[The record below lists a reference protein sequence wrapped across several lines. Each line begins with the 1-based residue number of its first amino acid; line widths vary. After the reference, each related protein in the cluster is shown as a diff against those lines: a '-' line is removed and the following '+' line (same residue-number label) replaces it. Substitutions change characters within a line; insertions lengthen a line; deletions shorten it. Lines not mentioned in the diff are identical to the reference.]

1 MWDVKCMWWTKA
13 KQAKAWSKVNIFVV
27 LEMRKQI
34 HGGSL
39 MIFSA
44 NFKLRK
50 SGRGARSGGIKS
62 KWLPLGGSSPHE
74 RRRASFQNSVSRD
87 RNSPLIFDSRWSPC
101 WWSTWWWTRCLSSAC
116 CHRPDEDG
124 GHAGPNGDLQICS
137 ELSVH
142 LPIVPTVSN
151 KSSSKIFFWSILI
164 YISDLLK
171 SFTIHNSFTAVL
183 FRVC

>member
-34 HGGSL
+34 HGGFL
-39 MIFSA
+39 LIFSA

-50 SGRGARSGGIKS
+50 SGPRGTQWWNQKQMVTSRRQQPPRTETCI
-62 KWLPLGGSSPHE
+62 LPELCESWSQFPTYLRLKMVAMLVVDLMMNSLLIFSLLSSPWW
-74 RRRASFQNSVSRD
+74 
-87 RNSPLIFDSRWSPC
+87 RWWPC
-101 WWSTWWWTRCLSSAC
+101 WWSSNLFWTPPLSS
-116 CHRPDEDG
+116 HRT
-124 GHAGPNGDLQICS
+124 HHIWQ
-137 ELSVH
+137 V
-142 LPIVPTVSN
+142 
-151 KSSSKIFFWSILI
+151 FFWSILI